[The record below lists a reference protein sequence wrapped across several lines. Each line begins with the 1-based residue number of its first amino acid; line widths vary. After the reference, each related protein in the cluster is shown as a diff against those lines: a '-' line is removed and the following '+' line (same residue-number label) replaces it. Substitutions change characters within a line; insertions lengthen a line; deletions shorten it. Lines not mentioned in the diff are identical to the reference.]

1 LIHEL
6 DIFCRDGWITEVLH
20 TVKSGKE
27 ATVYCCQ
34 ADPRTG
40 LDLIAAKVYRPLA
53 HRSFRNDAIYQE
65 GRVILD
71 KRLRRAVAKKTKAGR
86 GCQSALWVDS
96 EFATLGTL
104 SAAGADVPKPY
115 AQSGD
120 AILMEY
126 IGDREMAAPPLR
138 HVRLEY
144 DEARELFECLMR
156 NIELWLSCNCVHGDL
171 SAFNILYWRG
181 SAKVIDFPQAIDARM
196 NRNAFELLLRDI
208 TNVCTHL
215 QQYGIAEDSY
225 RLARSLWSRFIRGE
239 L

>member
-1 LIHEL
+1 MQEL
-6 DIFCRDGWITEVLH
+6 ESFYQDVWITEVLH

-27 ATVYCCQ
+27 ATVYCCK
-34 ADPRTG
+34 ADPGTG
-40 LDLIAAKVYRPLA
+40 LELAAAKVYRPRA
-53 HRSFRNDAIYQE
+53 HRNFKNDAIYQE

-71 KRLRRAVAKKTKAGR
+71 KRLRRAVAKKTRAGR

-96 EFATLGTL
+96 EFTTLKTL
-104 SAAGADVPKPY
+104 HAAGADVPKPY

-126 IGDREMAAPPLR
+126 IGDADMAAPPLR
-138 HVRLEY
+138 HVRLQP
-144 DEARELFECLMR
+144 DQARELFNLLMS

-171 SAFNILYWRG
+171 SAFNVLYWRG
-181 SAKVIDFPQAIDARM
+181 AAKVIDFPQAVDPRM

-208 TNVCTHL
+208 TNICSHFE
-215 QQYGIAEDSY
+215 QYGIAEDSY
-225 RLARSLWSRFIRGE
+225 RLARELWSRFVLAE

>member
-6 DIFCRDGWITEVLH
+6 DAFYQDGWITDVLH

-27 ATVYCCQ
+27 ATVYCCK
-34 ADPRTG
+34 ADSRTG
-40 LDLIAAKVYRPLA
+40 LDLIAAKVFCPRT

-71 KRLRRAVAKKTKAGR
+71 RRLRRAVAKKTQAGR

-96 EFATLGTL
+96 EFTTLKTL
-104 SAAGADVPKPY
+104 HAAGADVPKPY

-126 IGDREMAAPPLR
+126 VGDREMTAPPLR

-144 DEARELFECLMR
+144 DEARELFNVLMR
-156 NIELWLSCNCVHGDL
+156 NIELWLACNLVHGDL
-171 SAFNILYWRG
+171 SAFNILYWQG
-181 SAKVIDFPQAIDARM
+181 SVRVIDFPQAIDPRM

-208 TNVCTHL
+208 ANVCIYFE
-215 QQYGIAEDSY
+215 QYGIAEDSY
-225 RLARSLWSRFIRGE
+225 RLARGLWSRFVFAE